1 MTVLRRL
8 PACFALLMLGALS
21 LRLGFPFLL
30 AVPLTILLVVLI
42 FVPQLWV
49 QIGLA
54 VLVALGSLGWLAML
68 VVRVQERLA
77 FGGPW
82 LRLAIILGA
91 VAIFTGWS
99 AWLLKKPHGEG
110 A

>member
-21 LRLGFPFLL
+21 LRLGLPFLL

-42 FVPQLWV
+42 FVQ
-49 QIGLA
+49 QIRIQRGLTI
-54 VLVALGSLGWLAML
+54 LLALGALGWLAML
-68 VVRVQERLA
+68 VARVQERLA
-77 FGGPW
+77 FGAPW
-82 LRLAIILGA
+82 LRLAFILGA

-99 AWLLKKPHGEG
+99 AWLLRPRK
-110 A
+110 AS